1 MTADPLDAR
10 ERRELCDLLV
20 EVGPDA
26 PTLCEGWTAVDLAA
40 HLVVREREPLAA
52 AGILVPALA
61 SRTERRQAEVAGDGL
76 DALVARI
83 RSGPP
88 LVPFGLPGVRT
99 AVNLLEYTVHH
110 EDVRR
115 PNDLGPRSDRPDL
128 QDALWRLLGST
139 ARMATRGLRGAG
151 LELVRP
157 DGTRRRVRSGEPT
170 VTLTGEPVELALYLT
185 GRRAA
190 AHVELDGPADAV
202 AAVEAA
208 DLGL

>member
-26 PTLCEGWTAVDLAA
+26 PTLCEGWRAVDLAA
-40 HLVVREREPLAA
+40 HLVVREREPVAA
-52 AGILVPALA
+52 AGILVPAMA
-61 SRTERRQAEVAGDGL
+61 ARTEQRQAELAAGGL
-76 DALVARI
+76 DPLVDRI

-115 PNDLGPRSDRPDL
+115 PNGHGPRGDRPDL
-128 QDALWRLLGST
+128 QDALWRLLGPM
-139 ARMATRGLRGAG
+139 ARIATRGLRGAG

-157 DGTRRRVRSGEPT
+157 DGTRRRARSGEPT
-170 VTLTGEPVELALYLT
+170 ATLTGEPVELALYLT
-185 GRRAA
+185 GRRSAA
-190 AHVELDGPADAV
+190 LVDLGGPADAV